1 MGSKNPLIE
10 KKDREPKTILVFAK
24 DEALAEALTN
34 QSDSRVILVTPDQRQ
49 TDQNLL
55 TFCINPEV
63 TSDYIRLFEE
73 LEKKGFSPDV
83 ILHTGETFY
92 AGDRLLSGLESIFYL
107 LKALSARSDA
117 SLYLHSLLLV
127 HSFKEG
133 MNDPYTGALAGCLK
147 TANMLVPS
155 AENVK
160 SIGFSERISIE
171 KMAEFFLNE
180 MVSGVERQA
189 EEVKY
194 INDKRYV
201 KTLKEYVFNHTEH
214 SHQLKQKGIYLITG
228 GLGGLGLIFAKYLA
242 SQYQAKLVLTGRSP
256 LTADKRHNIDRLQ
269 ALGGDAV
276 YYQADA
282 ADQKTMGW
290 VIEETK
296 RTWGSIQGVIHSAG
310 HADDRLFTEMNLTDF
325 TEGMTA
331 KIEGTVCLDEL
342 TKDEPLDFFIVFSSI
357 SSVFGDFGQVNYA
370 MGNYFQDQYINW
382 RSEQSSRQERQ
393 GKSISINWPLWRK
406 GGMHLN
412 KEAEDAYLSASGF
425 DYLETEE
432 GIAAFETI
440 LASDCPQISVVTGDA
455 GTTPAKKIC
464 RIKK

>member
-1 MGSKNPLIE
+1 
-10 KKDREPKTILVFAK
+10 
-24 DEALAEALTN
+24 
-34 QSDSRVILVTPDQRQ
+34 
-49 TDQNLL
+49 
-55 TFCINPEV
+55 
-63 TSDYIRLFEE
+63 
-73 LEKKGFSPDV
+73 
-83 ILHTGETFY
+83 
-92 AGDRLLSGLESIFYL
+92 
-107 LKALSARSDA
+107 
-117 SLYLHSLLLV
+117 
-127 HSFKEG
+127 

-171 KMAEFFLNE
+171 KMAEFCLNE
-180 MVSGVERQA
+180 MVSGAERQA

-201 KTLKEYVFNHTEH
+201 NTLKEYVSNHTEH
-214 SHQLKQKGIYLITG
+214 SHQLKQEGIYLITG

-282 ADQKTMGW
+282 ADQKTMGR

-325 TEGMTA
+325 SDGMTA

-370 MGNYFQDQYINW
+370 LGNYFQDQYINW
-382 RSEQSSRQERQ
+382 RSEQSRRQERQ
-393 GKSISINWPLWRK
+393 GKSISINWPLWRE

-412 KEAEDAYLSASGF
+412 KEAEEAYLSASGF

-455 GTTPAKKIC
+455 ETTPARKDLPHQK
-464 RIKK
+464 

>member
-1 MGSKNPLIE
+1 
-10 KKDREPKTILVFAK
+10 V
-24 DEALAEALTN
+24 
-34 QSDSRVILVTPDQRQ
+34 
-49 TDQNLL
+49 
-55 TFCINPEV
+55 
-63 TSDYIRLFEE
+63 
-73 LEKKGFSPDV
+73 
-83 ILHTGETFY
+83 
-92 AGDRLLSGLESIFYL
+92 
-107 LKALSARSDA
+107 
-117 SLYLHSLLLV
+117 
-127 HSFKEG
+127 
-133 MNDPYTGALAGCLK
+133 NDPYTGALAGCLK

-171 KMAEFFLNE
+171 KMAEFCLNE

-282 ADQKTMGW
+282 ADQKTMGR

-325 TEGMTA
+325 SEGMTA

-357 SSVFGDFGQVNYA
+357 SAVFGDFGQVNYA
-370 MGNYFQDQYINW
+370 LGNYFQDQYINW
-382 RSEQSSRQERQ
+382 RSEQSRRQERQ

-412 KEAEDAYLSASGF
+412 KEAEEAYLSASGF

-455 GTTPAKKIC
+455 GTTPAKKDLPHQKVNTLPVRQEEISYTAPVSADNVLEELKQMVSELLK
-464 RIKK
+464 INIEQLDTAENFGNLGFDSISLKTLA